1 MRRTPYDRANHTA
14 RAQAILSKLALFL
27 YFAKYRNMQKTRS
40 TKPAAPAIA
49 TTEAA
54 NAFAALG
61 SEQRLE
67 LVKILSRAGP
77 QGMATGELGGLA
89 GVYGSTLSHHLK
101 VLTDAGLVGQMRQGR
116 FIVCTALAYS
126 LVHGLAQYLT
136 ENCCVS
142 TPSS

>member
-1 MRRTPYDRANHTA
+1 M
-14 RAQAILSKLALFL
+14 KLEIFR
-27 YFAKYRNMQKTRS
+27 YFAKYRNMQRLRAK
-40 TKPAAPAIA
+40 KPSAPAIA
-49 TTEAA
+49 TSEAA
-54 NAFAALG
+54 VAFAALG

-77 QGMATGELGGLA
+77 EGMATGELGGFA

-126 LVHGLAQYLT
+126 LIHGLADFLT
-136 ENCCVS
+136 ENCCVK
-142 TPSS
+142 T